1 MRYLL
6 IITAQVLKVT
16 QIRIN
21 NFQDIGEK
29 LKELGAPLGKPAG
42 QDSSC
47 RDINKHIRRE
57 KGRYIDYRVSWSV
70 LIFVLHGQQAKP
82 TYPAPF

>member
-1 MRYLL
+1 MRYLFVL
-6 IITAQVLKVT
+6 IITAQVLKVM

-47 RDINKHIRRE
+47 RGINKHIRRE
-57 KGRYIDYRVSWSV
+57 KGGISITGCR
-70 LIFVLHGQQAKP
+70 GAC
-82 TYPAPF
+82 